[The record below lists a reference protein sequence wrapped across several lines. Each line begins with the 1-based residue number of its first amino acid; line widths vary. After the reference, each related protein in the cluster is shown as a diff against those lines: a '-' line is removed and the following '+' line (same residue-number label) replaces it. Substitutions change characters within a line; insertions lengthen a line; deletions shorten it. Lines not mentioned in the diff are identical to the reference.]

1 MNMKNDGEQLGLAAL
16 GIWISYVW
24 MKTLAGLAIHPY
36 QSVKRMVFG
45 EQILLPVVM
54 SPLMGLVGLFF
65 AGRVGSYVLNLG
77 GMTREGIALILGS
90 TLIGLLMWQ
99 ILLIALVYRFWRA
112 R

>member
-1 MNMKNDGEQLGLAAL
+1 MNIRKSKEEIGLAAL

-54 SPLMGLVGLFF
+54 SPLMGLAGLFIL
-65 AGRVGSYVLNLG
+65 GRVGSYILNPSG
-77 GMTREGIALILGS
+77 AMREGIALILGS

-99 ILLIALVYRFWRA
+99 VLLIALVYRFWRA